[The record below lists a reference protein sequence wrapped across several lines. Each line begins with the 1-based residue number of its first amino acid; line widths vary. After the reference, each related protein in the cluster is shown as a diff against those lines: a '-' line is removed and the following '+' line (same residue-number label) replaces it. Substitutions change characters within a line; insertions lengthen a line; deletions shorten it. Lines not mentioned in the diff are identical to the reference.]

1 MKRSLS
7 ILLSI
12 AMVFS
17 MLTSVAFAKE
27 MDAEDKYNELEDKG
41 IFNGYSDGLPHLE
54 DNMTREQAAK
64 IIALVFDLDLSDI
77 PNTPTFSDVYK
88 ERWSYKYVEAS
99 VDAGI
104 IEGIGNGKFAPKDN
118 VTLQE
123 FAKMLVEGYVFLTD
137 KEYDED
143 GSVDDADVS
152 AWAQEYVAAA
162 LKLGLIGEYD
172 DYTIDADR
180 TFLVESA
187 YVSVE
192 KVEDYKESQKK
203 LEVENID
210 SDNLR
215 EIVIEF
221 NGLLDE
227 VTAENTDHYDL
238 SDGIDVEG
246 AELQEDGKTIV
257 LKVEPMDNQEE
268 YTLEID
274 GVMNIGGKI
283 IEDFEEEFKPF
294 DGDLPEVEGIEFT
307 GPKSF
312 KITFNEPIMDDENPK
327 DDFIID
333 DSNVVVKKG
342 STKLSVRDVI
352 IDQNNERVVNVD
364 LNSKLKDGNE
374 YTITVSKVEDFAGYS
389 NISFKESYD
398 YEDSKEIPTAEVINA
413 DQKVIEVEFDKPVS
427 GLTPDHFYHTYR
439 SWKAVEIYA
448 DENRENDI
456 DEDEKVTTVFVV
468 FAEETD
474 DDRPLPSGDV
484 EFTIKD
490 DANDSEIVDNW
501 GNEFETTTYDIEIE
515 SDREAPTVM
524 DVEVISGSEIEVSFS
539 ERIKEFDEDNFEFF
553 DEDGDELDVDH
564 EVDPGNNNES
574 VIIDFD
580 NQEGNTIILE
590 ISDLVDDTLYENEM
604 EKYSIELDVDDLTFA
619 GVSRVE
625 FDDNGSKDSVLYII
639 YKEEVSETA
648 IDPDNYRFYDGNKTT
663 RIHGDFEFFE
673 NDKTVMIELTEDDLA
688 ELADADKLLISNVE
702 DVNGNK
708 YDGFQISIDIDEFG
722 NVRAKV
728 ALNDVT
734 AISRSEITVQF
745 DQELTSV
752 SEDDF
757 KVEGSFIDGDGD
769 IDGLDIEYND
779 EGTLVTLFLEN
790 EIENTGDSA
799 EDDLDIKVSFEADE
813 SDPDTHNIFNLAP
826 EPFINGNARVAVD
839 GIAPEVAFRTLG
851 SDKVENVFAIDVDGN
866 NKTDHVIIE
875 FTELISD
882 SSIYK
887 KKFKFND
894 SDYNDI
900 IRAYATD
907 DYTTIPADLSEGNDT
922 DGIYVV
928 IRVEE
933 QNSSDL
939 DVDLE
944 LSTVNDYDIEDVYG
958 NILEEIDDVEVINI
972 EDNDFGFTGSVSLD
986 KASYEIGETVTVTVT
1001 DADEDTTNSQDQV
1014 NVALAGSGNSIQ
1026 VTLTETD
1033 DNSGVF
1039 SGTATL
1045 ISNVSNNNEVQGTVG
1060 GTLTVTYEDDLDSF
1074 GNTNVDRTDVANVVD
1089 VTPATVQT
1097 VESFDNNL
1105 NGITDQIVLTFDE
1118 NVTSDGSGFI
1128 IEDINGN
1135 PIGVTGGIS
1144 STNTITLTLNE
1155 LDVLT
1160 GTAALNYYYVD
1171 ASGNA
1176 VDASNN
1182 QLGNIGS
1189 DGNEVEVDDKAAPL
1203 IIKVE
1208 ADLTNQDSPLTV
1220 VTFSE
1225 IVFPNESAS
1234 QGNFT
1239 EALFTYND
1247 VSVSGSTTFESNQ
1260 VADSTANG
1268 LQIINLNADVNH
1280 VLGDSADTVD
1290 IADDSIYDASG
1301 NEVIS
1306 NPTNIQDNN
1315 GI

>member
-17 MLTSVAFAKE
+17 MFSSVVFANE
-27 MDAEDKYNELEDKG
+27 MDAEDKYRELEDKG
-41 IFNGYSDGLPHLE
+41 IFNGYDDGLPHLE

-64 IIALVFDLDLSDI
+64 IIALVFDLDLSDV

-143 GSVDDADVS
+143 GTVEDGEVS

-162 LKLGLIGEYD
+162 LNWGLIGEYD
-172 DYTIDADR
+172 DYTLDADR

-203 LEVENID
+203 LEVEEINAD
-210 SDNLR
+210 TLR
-215 EIVIEF
+215 EVEIEF

-227 VTAENTDHYDL
+227 ESAEDTGNYDL

-246 AELQEDGKTIV
+246 AELQEDGKIVV
-257 LKVEPMDNQEE
+257 LKVEPMENQNE

-283 IEDFEEEFKPF
+283 LEDYEDEFEPF
-294 DGDLPEVEGIEFT
+294 DAELPEVEGLEFT

-312 KITFNEPIMDDENPK
+312 KVTFNEPIMDNENPES
-327 DDFIID
+327 DFEID
-333 DSNVVVKKG
+333 NSTIVVKQG
-342 STKLSVRDVI
+342 SKKLSVKDVI
-352 IDQNNERVVNVD
+352 IDQNNERVLNVT
-364 LNSKLKDGNE
+364 LNSKLKDGEE

-389 NISFKESYD
+389 NVSFKESYD
-398 YEDSKEIPTAEVINA
+398 YEDSKENPTAKVVNA
-413 DQKVIEVEFDKPVS
+413 DQKVVEVEFDKPVS
-427 GLTPDHFYHTYR
+427 GLTPDHFYHTYS
-439 SWKAVEIYA
+439 SWRAVAIYA
-448 DENRENDI
+448 DEDREDEI
-456 DEDEKVTTVFVV
+456 DEDQKVTTVFVV
-468 FAEETD
+468 FAEDTD

-484 EFTIKD
+484 EFIIKD
-490 DANDSEIVDNW
+490 EADDSEIVDNW
-501 GNEFETTTYDIEIE
+501 GNEFETSTYDIEID
-515 SDREAPTVM
+515 SDREAPTVT

-564 EVDPGNNNES
+564 EVDPGSNNES
-574 VIIDFD
+574 VVLEFD

-604 EKYSIELDVDDLTFA
+604 EKYSIELDIDDLTFMHE
-619 GVSRVE
+619 GIRVE
-625 FDDNGSKDSVLYII
+625 FDDAEEDGEYEGDEVLYII
-639 YKEEVSETA
+639 YKEDVNDTA
-648 IDPDNYRFYDGNKTT
+648 VDPDNYRFYDGRNTS
-663 RIHGDFEFFE
+663 RIDGDFEFFE
-673 NDKTVMIELTEDDLA
+673 NDKTVMIELTRGDYEELLQA
-688 ELADADKLLISNVE
+688 EKLLISNIE
-702 DVNGNK
+702 DINGNK
-708 YDGFQISIDIDEFG
+708 FNAFQLSLDIEDFG
-722 NVRAKV
+722 NYRAEV
-728 ALNDVT
+728 EPDGVI
-734 AISRSEITVQF
+734 AISRTQITVQF
-745 DQELTSV
+745 DQELISV
-752 SEDDF
+752 DDDDF
-757 KVEGSFIDGDGD
+757 KVTDSFIDSNID

-790 EIENTGDSA
+790 EIEHTGDIDGN
-799 EDDLDIKVSFEADE
+799 ELDIKVSFEADE
-813 SDPDTHNIFNLAP
+813 DNPDTYNIFEVAP
-826 EPFINGNARVAVD
+826 APFKDENARVAVD
-839 GIAPEVAFRTLG
+839 GIAPEVAFRTLDG
-851 SDKVENVFAIDVDGN
+851 DQVENIFALDVNGN
-866 NKTDHVIIE
+866 NKTDHVVVE
-875 FTELISD
+875 FTEPIKDGSV
-882 SSIYK
+882 YK
-887 KKFKFND
+887 KAFKFDD

-986 KASYEIGETVTVTVT
+986 KGSYEIDETVTVTVT
-1001 DADEDTTNSQDQV
+1001 DADEDTTNSEDQV
-1014 NVALAGSGNSIQ
+1014 NVVLAGSGNPIQ

-1045 ISNVSNNNEVQGTVG
+1045 ISNGSNNNEVQGSVG

-1074 GNTNVDRTDVANVVD
+1074 GNTNVNRTDVANVVD
-1089 VTPATVQT
+1089 VTGVSINSASTVQT
-1097 VESFDNNL
+1097 NASLVLYSGILNQEITVTIDDASYAGAIGNNLLLEIVTDNADGEADVLNAVYDDINKITVTLADDGTDVLGNTSTEIATAITNLSNFSATVTNGDGSVTTSATIDPINFTGGSDVITVVLSEGVGAGEINADATDFEFVTATVSNAVSSFDAGTPNEVV
-1105 NGITDQIVLTFDE
+1105 ITIDEMDTDTQIKGLL
-1118 NVTSDGSGFI
+1118 
-1128 IEDINGN
+1128 IN
-1135 PIGVTGGIS
+1135 IR
-1144 STNTITLTLNE
+1144 
-1155 LDVLT
+1155 
-1160 GTAALNYYYVD
+1160 
-1171 ASGNA
+1171 
-1176 VDASNN
+1176 SNSIN
-1182 QLGNIGS
+1182 DLQ
-1189 DGNEVEVDDKAAPL
+1189 GNE
-1203 IIKVE
+1203 
-1208 ADLTNQDSPLTV
+1208 NQETS
-1220 VTFSE
+1220 VT
-1225 IVFPNESAS
+1225 
-1234 QGNFT
+1234 
-1239 EALFTYND
+1239 
-1247 VSVSGSTTFESNQ
+1247 
-1260 VADSTANG
+1260 
-1268 LQIINLNADVNH
+1268 IN
-1280 VLGDSADTVD
+1280 
-1290 IADDSIYDASG
+1290 
-1301 NEVIS
+1301 
-1306 NPTNIQDNN
+1306 
-1315 GI
+1315 